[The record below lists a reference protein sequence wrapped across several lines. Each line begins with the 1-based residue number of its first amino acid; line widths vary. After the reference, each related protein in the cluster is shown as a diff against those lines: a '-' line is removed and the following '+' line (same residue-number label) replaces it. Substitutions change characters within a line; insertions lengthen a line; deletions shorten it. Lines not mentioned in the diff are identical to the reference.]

1 MMQVQLIN
9 EEFSRLASS
18 NERPEV
24 ERLEDLHR
32 KAAESERLRQNFD
45 LRTTPED
52 GSQRML
58 NALEVGTRVPIHR
71 HLRSSESVICI
82 EGCLDWVFYDEFS
95 RLASSNERPEVERP
109 NMDAGGPVHNGE
121 VATDE
126 SCFVETARFRVCP
139 REGQYGIQVPLGAW
153 HSVVV
158 HEPSTILEAKDGAY
172 GK

>member
-95 RLASSNERPEVERP
+95 RLASFLHEVNLHLP
-109 NMDAGGPVHNGE
+109 MPVHRICMLLLM
-121 VATDE
+121 A
-126 SCFVETARFRVCP
+126 FYQMIAILL
-139 REGQYGIQVPLGAW
+139 REAC
-153 HSVVV
+153 
-158 HEPSTILEAKDGAY
+158 DF
-172 GK
+172 

>member
-9 EEFSRLASS
+9 EEFARLASS

-126 SCFVETARFRVCP
+126 YGFAHEKASMEFKCLWAHGIAWSSMNRARSSRP
-139 REGQYGIQVPLGAW
+139 RTVLVFGTVRE
-153 HSVVV
+153 S
-158 HEPSTILEAKDGAY
+158 
-172 GK
+172 